1 MEEFDTSIS
10 ARFEKI
16 VRMYPERLAVKD
28 RGRSLTYDQ
37 LNRAANRIAHAVLAE
52 RGDSSEPIPL
62 LFQHGIDMLPAILAV
77 LKAGKFYLGLDP
89 AFPEERQ
96 VRMLEDSGAS
106 LLVSNSCGEG
116 LANPKICESMG
127 FLNVD
132 RLDHSSASD
141 NPELSIGAEEPA
153 CLLYTSGSTG
163 KPKGIV
169 CPHKNILFNGV
180 VHGEINHI
188 GIDDKLTLFHSIAF
202 GSSHINLY
210 QSLLNGAS
218 IHPFDISVEG
228 VNRIWSWLRDEQIT
242 CFHSTPVVFRQFVE
256 SLSNEARFPALR
268 LINLSGAPVSK
279 VEIDLY
285 RMHFP
290 STTTFEISIGSTETH
305 TFASFLIDQDFK
317 LPEQGVPVGYP
328 RPGREVLILDED
340 GNVAE
345 PGRTG
350 EITVRTRYLNL
361 PFHRPSSTTR
371 NSLSATDSIYRT
383 GDLGRMLPDGF
394 VIHLGRKD
402 HMVKIRGYRVELG
415 EIERALLA
423 HPLVKDAGVAAWNRE
438 IGEEYLVG
446 YVVPRQ
452 NSVLNVSDL
461 KKFIRYKLPDYMVP
475 STFVFLES
483 LPLTNGKLDRRALPK
498 PNRARPE
505 LAALYTAPR
514 NEMEASVVQIWE
526 AVLDVR
532 PIGIHDDFFDLG
544 GHSLTATRVVS
555 RVVNQFQ
562 LELPLQSL
570 FESPTI
576 ADMAAVITA
585 HQGKTLDAQGLTT
598 LLNEL
603 ESMSDEDA
611 QRLVAAQQKNF
622 KV

>member
-1 MEEFDTSIS
+1 MEDVETSIP

-16 VRMYPERLAVKD
+16 VHMYPERLAVKD
-28 RGRSLTYDQ
+28 RDRALTYDQ
-37 LNRAANRIAHAVLAE
+37 LNRAANRIAHAVLAK
-52 RGDSSEPIPL
+52 RGASSEPIPL
-62 LFQHGIDMLPAILAV
+62 LFEHGIDMLPAILGV

-89 AFPEERQ
+89 SFPEERQ

-106 LLVSNSCGEG
+106 LLLSNSRGEG
-116 LANPKICESMG
+116 LINPHIRNSKLL
-127 FLNVD
+127 LNVD
-132 RLDHSSASD
+132 QLDHSTASE
-141 NPELSIGAEEPA
+141 NPELSVGAEEPA

-169 CPHKNILFNGV
+169 CPHKNIVFNGV
-180 VHGEINHI
+180 VHGQINNI
-188 GIDDKLTLFHSIAF
+188 GVDDKLTLFHSIAF

-218 IHPFDISVEG
+218 IHPFDISLEG
-228 VNRIWSWLRDEQIT
+228 INRIPSWLRDEQIT

-256 SLSNEARFPALR
+256 SLSHRIEFPALR

-279 VEIDLY
+279 VEIALY

-290 STTTFEISIGSTETH
+290 ATTTFEISIGATETH

-328 RPGREVLILDED
+328 RPGREVLIVDED
-340 GNVAE
+340 GNIAQ
-345 PGRTG
+345 PGQTG
-350 EITVRTRYLNL
+350 EITVRSRYLNL
-361 PFHRPSSTTR
+361 PFHRPSSTTW
-371 NSLSATDSIYRT
+371 NSQGAADSIYPT
-383 GDLGRMLPDGF
+383 GDLGRMLPNGF

-402 HMVKIRGYRVELG
+402 LMVKIRGYRVELG

-423 HPLVKDAGVAAWNRE
+423 HPQVKDAGVAAWDRE
-438 IGEEYLVG
+438 LGEEYLVG
-446 YVVPRQ
+446 YVIPRQ

-461 KKFIRYKLPDYMVP
+461 KKFIRNKLPDYMVP

-498 PNRARPE
+498 PDRARPK
-505 LAALYTAPR
+505 LDALYTAPR
-514 NEMEASVVQIWE
+514 NEIEKSLVQIWE
-526 AVLDVR
+526 DLLDVR
-532 PIGIHDDFFDLG
+532 PIGIYDDFLDLG

-562 LELPLQSL
+562 LEIPLRSL
-570 FESPTI
+570 FESPTV
-576 ADMAAVITA
+576 AEMASMITA
-585 HQGKTLDAQGLTT
+585 HQGKTLDAQDLTT
-598 LLNEL
+598 LLKEL
-603 ESMSDEDA
+603 ESLSEEEA
-611 QRLVAAQQKNF
+611 QRLLEEQQKNS